1 MNISK
6 VFLISVITEDLMMC
20 YSLYYV
26 LPPAETIRCTVDCPL
41 PLNAESWTYRAE
53 KDHKNSLK
61 HPPLTSPL
69 RGGYICI

>member
-6 VFLISVITEDLMMC
+6 LFLISAITEDLMC
-20 YSLYYV
+20 YSLYYI
-26 LPPAETIRCTVDCPL
+26 LPRTETIRCTIDCPL

-61 HPPLTSPL
+61 HPPSTLPL